1 MKGYAIKH
9 KFSNKYWN
17 IYANDWETDIYSA
30 SITKGGLEQFI
41 DFYNMFGGEF
51 DKMFEIVAF
60 DVFEKEK
67 HITAKE
73 ILGLPLTT
81 EENNFKR
88 RFIDYEQIR
97 TITRT

>member
-9 KFSNKYWN
+9 KFSDKYWN
-17 IYANDWETDIYSA
+17 TYANDWEADIYSA
-30 SITKGGLEQFI
+30 SITEGGLEQFI
-41 DFYNMFGGEF
+41 EFYNMFGGEF
-51 DKMFEIVAF
+51 DKKFEIVSF

-67 HITAKE
+67 YITAKE

-88 RFIDYEQIR
+88 RFIDGEQIR